1 MHKHNCNYISW
12 ILFWEKSRLNKLQN
26 MPQVTGWLPWH
37 RTLHLLALDKKVM
50 MWSSSYLPKT
60 RILGKPYQIY
70 YISYHILSYLPY
82 PRLIIFS
89 SCLILS
95 WFSLLSFVHH
105 IQMFTEKSRFPIIN
119 LKNHTTIR
127 CLIHAHL
134 GSDQFKGA
142 MLSWRETNQ
151 RPTHP
156 PFVPL
161 AVSTNGRCPAIFFRV
176 FPSFHGP
183 ICSAFFFVVDSW
195 KNIFQLSWIKAFPYP
210 NNPCNLPGIFT
221 HPWIMNASF
230 LLGKCRNIYLSHFIN
245 LMGSIF
251 QVRPAWWITDLS
263 QLYMR
268 LVGLDFHQ
276 KSLGISSWSI
286 IYWPANIW
294 SNFKTKKKIRTSSVK
309 LQMLVGHESYV
320 LEVSLVTKL
329 ALCKTLTM
337 NSYVDSMM
345 VDV

>member
-105 IQMFTEKSRFPIIN
+105 IQMFTEKSRFPIRN

-161 AVSTNGRCPAIFFRV
+161 AVSTNGRGPAILFFRV

-183 ICSAFFFVVDSW
+183 ICSAFF
-195 KNIFQLSWIKAFPYP
+195 LLWILEK
-210 NNPCNLPGIFT
+210 T
-221 HPWIMNASF
+221 SF
-230 LLGKCRNIYLSHFIN
+230 NFHESRPFHTQTIHVIYLVYLPI
-245 LMGSIF
+245 
-251 QVRPAWWITDLS
+251 
-263 QLYMR
+263 
-268 LVGLDFHQ
+268 
-276 KSLGISSWSI
+276 
-286 IYWPANIW
+286 
-294 SNFKTKKKIRTSSVK
+294 
-309 LQMLVGHESYV
+309 HESWMLHFY
-320 LEVSLVTKL
+320 
-329 ALCKTLTM
+329 
-337 NSYVDSMM
+337 
-345 VDV
+345 